1 MSQPRTETAW
11 LLVRKS
17 STLSDQDIIDAT
29 GVHPVTLAK
38 MRQER
43 SRMVAGGIE
52 SRESRALD
60 NLGFVITHSEVV
72 EEPAE

>member
-29 GVHPVTLAK
+29 GVHPVTLTK

-52 SRESRALD
+52 SRESWALD
-60 NLGFVITHSEVV
+60 NPGFVITHSEVI